1 MKTLELLEE
10 GHRVIGRALDLLET
24 AVFKILR
31 GESVDPKAITL
42 LLRFFREYA
51 FCHEE
56 KVEKALF
63 PLLESKNPPLR
74 GLIAELKSEHALSR
88 RALRTL
94 REIFEEEFKGVNHE
108 LREALADALSYVR
121 SRRLHMFK
129 EEELF
134 RIARE
139 VLSEDDDRR
148 LLEEF
153 REIESNIL
161 GPKVQECLKQ
171 LTELLDEVE
180 MLLSKAGGL
189 EKRIY
194 AKP

>member
-1 MKTLELLEE
+1 MKSLELLEE
-10 GHRVIGRALDLLET
+10 EHRDMERALDLLET

-56 KVEKALF
+56 KIEKALF

-94 REIFEEEFKGVNHE
+94 QEIFEEEFKGVNHE
-108 LREALADALSYVR
+108 RGGLADALSYVR

-129 EEELF
+129 EGELF
-134 RIARE
+134 RTARE
-139 VLSEDDDRR
+139 VLSEDDDKR

-153 REIESNIL
+153 KEIESNIL
-161 GPKVQECLKQ
+161 GPKVQEHPKQ

>member
-1 MKTLELLEE
+1 
-10 GHRVIGRALDLLET
+10 
-24 AVFKILR
+24 
-31 GESVDPKAITL
+31 
-42 LLRFFREYA
+42 
-51 FCHEE
+51 
-56 KVEKALF
+56 
-63 PLLESKNPPLR
+63 
-74 GLIAELKSEHALSR
+74 
-88 RALRTL
+88 
-94 REIFEEEFKGVNHE
+94 
-108 LREALADALSYVR
+108 
-121 SRRLHMFK
+121 
-129 EEELF
+129 
-134 RIARE
+134 
-139 VLSEDDDRR
+139 